1 MLLILAAL
9 LVFLNGF
16 FVAAEF
22 AIVKVRLS
30 RLQELV
36 AEGRPGAKMA
46 QNIVYHLDAYL
57 SATQIGITLAS
68 LGLGWVGEP
77 AVAHLLV
84 EPLFAWM
91 GFLSEKALHTT
102 SLTVAFLIIS
112 FLHVVLGELAPKSLA
127 IQRAEQTT
135 LGVALPLQA
144 FYYLFL
150 PAIWVFNGSA
160 NLLLRTVGITPVGGH
175 DLAHSAEEIRIILEH
190 SEQSGV
196 LSEQRH
202 ELLEGALDITERAVK
217 QIMVPRVDVAYI
229 STSATWQQIVTTVIE
244 HAYSRFPL
252 CDGDLDHPIGI
263 LYAKDLLRY
272 LGQPEGPPSAEG
284 IVALKREC
292 LFVPESQRVETLL
305 KRFQRSRIHMAIVV
319 DEYGGTSG
327 IVTLEDVLEELVG
340 EIQDEMDQEA
350 PEIEKTPEGHYR
362 VSGQMQIDD
371 LADRTGVALPD
382 VQGDTDT
389 IGGYIQ
395 YRLGRVAVR
404 GDEVKANG
412 HLLKVLEL
420 HRRRIVRV
428 LVMQEKEPE
437 TENDKG
443 ET

>member
-1 MLLILAAL
+1 MLYLIIAAL

-22 AIVKVRLS
+22 AIVRLRSS
-30 RLQELV
+30 RLEELV
-36 AEGRPGAKMA
+36 AEGRPGAKLVRNVVQRM
-46 QNIVYHLDAYL
+46 DAYL
-57 SATQIGITLAS
+57 SASQVGITLAS

-77 AVAHLLV
+77 AVSRFLV
-84 EPLFAWM
+84 EPLFARL
-91 GFLSEKALHTT
+91 GFLSDAALHTV
-102 SLTVAFLIIS
+102 SLTIGFVFIS
-112 FLHVVLGELAPKSLA
+112 FLHVVLGEQAPKYLA
-127 IQRAEQTT
+127 IQKAEQTA
-135 LGVALPLQA
+135 LGVALPLRV
-144 FYYLFL
+144 FYYLFF
-150 PAIWVFNGSA
+150 PVIWVFNASA
-160 NLLLRTVGITPVGGH
+160 NLLLRAVGIAPAGGH
-175 DLAHSAEEIRIILEH
+175 ELAHSPEEIRIILEH

-202 ELLEGALDITERAVK
+202 ELMEGALDIADRAVK
-217 QIMVPRVDVAYI
+217 QIMVPRVDVVYV

-244 HAYSRFPL
+244 HGYSRFPL

-305 KRFQRSRIHMAIVV
+305 KRFQRSRIHMAVVV

-350 PEIEKTPEGHYR
+350 PVIEETPEGHYR
-362 VSGQMQIDD
+362 VGGQMQIDD

-382 VQGDTDT
+382 AQGDTDT
-389 IGGYIQ
+389 VGGYIQ

-404 GDEVKANG
+404 GDEVKADG
-412 HLLKVLEL
+412 HLLKVLEV

-428 LVMQEKEPE
+428 LVAPAAVKDE
-437 TENDKG
+437 G
-443 ET
+443 

>member
-1 MLLILAAL
+1 MLYLIVAAL

-22 AIVKVRLS
+22 AIVKIRLS
-30 RLQELV
+30 RLEELV
-36 AEGRPGAKMA
+36 AEGRPGARIA
-46 QNIVYHLDAYL
+46 RNVVHHLDAYL

-84 EPLFAWM
+84 EPVFAWM
-91 GFLSEKALHTT
+91 GFLSEEALHTT
-102 SLTVAFLIIS
+102 SLTIAFLIIS

-135 LGVALPLQA
+135 LSVALPLRL
-144 FYYLFL
+144 FYFLFL

-160 NLLLRTVGITPVGGH
+160 NLLLRAVGITPVSGH
-175 DLAHSAEEIRIILEH
+175 ELAHSAEEIRIILEH

-202 ELLEGALDITERAVK
+202 ELLEGALDIGERTVR
-217 QIMVPRVDVAYI
+217 QIMVPRVDVVYI
-229 STSATWQQIVTTVIE
+229 STSATWEQIVQTVIE
-244 HAYSRFPL
+244 HGYSRFPL
-252 CDGDLDHPIGI
+252 CEGDLDHLIGI

-272 LGQPEGPPSAEG
+272 LGQPKGPPSPEE

-292 LFVPESQRVETLL
+292 LFVPESQRVEALL
-305 KRFQRSRIHMAIVV
+305 KRFQRSRVHMAAVV

-350 PEIEKTPEGHYR
+350 PLIEETPEGHYR
-362 VSGQMQIDD
+362 VNGQMLIDD

-382 VQGDTDT
+382 AQGDTV
-389 IGGYIQ
+389 GGYIL
-395 YRLGRVAVR
+395 YRLGRVATR
-404 GDEVKANG
+404 GDEVRADG
-412 HLLKVLEL
+412 HLLRVLEV

-428 LVMQEKEPE
+428 LVTPAPGDEPPAGQ
-437 TENDKG
+437 DS
-443 ET
+443 

>member
-1 MLLILAAL
+1 MLLLIVAAL

-22 AIVKVRLS
+22 AIVKIRLS
-30 RLQELV
+30 RLEELV
-36 AEGRPGAKMA
+36 AEGRPGAKVA
-46 QNIVYHLDAYL
+46 RNVVHHLDAYL

-84 EPLFAWM
+84 EPFFAWM
-91 GFLSEKALHTT
+91 GFLSEAALHTT
-102 SLTVAFLIIS
+102 SLTIAFIFIS

-127 IQRAEQTT
+127 IQRAEQTA
-135 LGVALPLQA
+135 LGVALPLRL

-160 NLLLRTVGITPVGGH
+160 NLLLRAVGITPVSGH
-175 DLAHSAEEIRIILEH
+175 ELAHSAEEIRIILEH

-202 ELLEGALDITERAVK
+202 DLLEGALDIAERSVK
-217 QIMVPRVDVAYI
+217 QIMVPRVDVVYI
-229 STSATWQQIVTTVIE
+229 STSAAWEQIVQTVVE
-244 HAYSRFPL
+244 HGYSRFPL

-272 LGQPEGPPSAEG
+272 LGQPTGPPSAEG

-305 KRFQRSRIHMAIVV
+305 KRFQRSRIHLAVVV

-350 PEIEKTPEGHYR
+350 PLLEETPEGNYR
-362 VSGQMQIDD
+362 VNGQMLIDD
-371 LADRTGVALPD
+371 LADRTGVVLPD
-382 VQGDTDT
+382 AQGDTV
-389 IGGYIQ
+389 GGYIL
-395 YRLGRVAVR
+395 YRLGRVAAR
-404 GDEVKANG
+404 GDEVRADG
-412 HLLKVLEL
+412 HLLRVLEV

-428 LVMQEKEPE
+428 LVSPAVSDEQSAGQ
-437 TENDKG
+437 DS
-443 ET
+443 